1 MLVIRGFPM
10 PRTLEQCKNEIYKSI
25 SDNGVMP
32 EVAIYGVCADDL
44 AYIDE
49 LHKDVAF
56 MAKCSALEHRYIML
70 LQSDL
75 DTVRRDNQEKGNTR
89 ENRYRQDQFFANFQS
104 ARDEGPPAIPA
115 PEIEER

>member
-1 MLVIRGFPM
+1 ML
-10 PRTLEQCKNEIYKSI
+10 RTLEQSKNEIYKAI

-32 EVAIYGVCADDL
+32 EVAIYGVCSDNL

-49 LHKDVAF
+49 LQNDADF
-56 MAKCSALEHRYIML
+56 MAKCTALQYRYIML

-75 DTVRRDNQEKGNTR
+75 DEVRRENQQKGNSR

-104 ARDEGPPAIPA
+104 ARDEGPPTIPA
-115 PEIEER
+115 PTIEER